1 MEKLVLD
8 KDKAAKL
15 LCILERSLVQGD
27 DIDHDKKIELMDL
40 QSDFIDE
47 LGEFLGVD
55 LYEGCIDPYTFGF
68 KKFS

>member
-15 LCILERSLVQGD
+15 LCILERSLVQDD
-27 DIDHDKKIELMDL
+27 DIDHDKKIELIYL

-47 LGEFLGVD
+47 LSEFLGVD
-55 LYEGCIDPYTFGF
+55 LCEGYIDPYTFEF
-68 KKFS
+68 KKFN